1 MVLIN
6 DKKIPKNIIKEI
18 IQLSKKLTI
27 NYDWKR
33 NTLLMIDNRRFM
45 HGRKKF
51 KDLNQKRLL
60 LRAWV
65 SPKKFAYKGKTI
77 LDAYNDR

>member
-27 NYDWKR
+27 NYDWKK

-51 KDLNQKRLL
+51 KKNSIREILNIQTLK
-60 LRAWV
+60 AN
-65 SPKKFAYKGKTI
+65 F
-77 LDAYNDR
+77 